1 MPTTSSQYTVY
12 RKSDAYNT
20 YMGADLVLT
29 KRLSNKWFMN
39 ASFTWQ
45 DQRGYWGTDYFDPT
59 NKWMSDGKIFTTNVG
74 TLSGKAIGA
83 NMFTRWMVKFSGLYQ
98 LPLGFDVSAT
108 FNAREGWKI
117 PHYFWIAD
125 EAAPNYAAGY
135 WALIYTQQVV
145 TDSLPTFWNLS
156 LRLEKKI
163 NVGPGR
169 LYLIA
174 DCFNVFNKGMV
185 NRAYDAYIGDAIYN
199 IGGVQYDSWENPTY
213 RQYDEM
219 LNPRVFRFGARF
231 EF

>member
-1 MPTTSSQYTVY
+1 
-12 RKSDAYNT
+12 
-20 YMGADLVLT
+20 
-29 KRLSNKWFMN
+29 MN

-135 WALIYTQQVV
+135 WSLIYTQQVV

-174 DCFNVFNKGMV
+174 DCFNVFNNGMV